1 MFCRCCIK
9 RKKKA
14 KNEPK
19 QSNRVG
25 NITHKQMAQY
35 IVVDIENLE
44 AEEKKMKSYSNL
56 MTNMKSQGDS
66 INRSHHDIDRRHV
79 ASDEG
84 EYQKFEYNFMEAPPP
99 HFNLVNVLNE
109 EGILKAEEIK
119 IEEI

>member
-25 NITHKQMAQY
+25 NITNKQMAQY

-44 AEEKKMKSYSNL
+44 AEEKKMKSFSNL
-56 MTNMKSQGDS
+56 ITNMKSQGDS
-66 INRSHHDIDRRHV
+66 INRNQRNV

-99 HFNLVNVLNE
+99 HFNLANVLNE

-119 IEEI
+119 IDEI